1 MKGIN
6 KNNLIGYACG
16 IISGMTYGFN
26 PLFAMP
32 LISNGAS
39 VESILF
45 FRYGLSAIILFTLI
59 LIGKQSL
66 RVNIKQAGILIIL
79 GLLFTASSTFLFE
92 AYKYIASGLATTL
105 IFIFPILVALIMMF
119 LRVFPTWQVWL
130 SVAICFAGVVTMTQ
144 SDSSQT
150 IAIEGVIL
158 SLGSALAYAIFIVII
173 NHNKTIK
180 NISNSLITF
189 YTMIVGSVV
198 FLTQIIFSNNTI
210 TTGLEGN
217 TAWLNLLGLA
227 ILPTIV
233 STSTLAISTRKIG
246 ATKASVLS
254 VFEPI
259 TAILAG
265 ALAFNEQITTN
276 IVIGIA
282 LSMSAVIFMI
292 LSAKK

>member
-66 RVNIKQAGILIIL
+66 RVNIKQASILIIL

-150 IAIEGVIL
+150 VAIEGVIL

-227 ILPTIV
+227 IIPTIV

>member
-32 LISNGAS
+32 LINNGAS

-45 FRYGLSAIILFTLI
+45 FRYGLSAIILFILI

-66 RVNIKQAGILIIL
+66 CVNIKQAGILIIL

>member
-32 LISNGAS
+32 LINNGAS

-45 FRYGLSAIILFTLI
+45 FRYGLSALILLALL

-66 RVNIKQAGILIIL
+66 CVNIKQAGILIIL

-92 AYKYIASGLATTL
+92 AYKYIASGLATTI
-105 IFIFPILVALIMMF
+105 IFIFPIFVALIMMF
-119 LRVFPTWQVWL
+119 LGVFPTWQVWL

-144 SDSSQT
+144 SDATQT

-173 NHNKTIK
+173 NHNKTIR

-198 FLTQIIFSNNTI
+198 FLTRIIFSNNNI
-210 TTGLEGN
+210 TAGLVDD

-265 ALAFNEQITTN
+265 ALAFNELITTN

-282 LSMSAVIFMI
+282 LSMSAVVFMI

>member
-32 LISNGAS
+32 LINNGAS

-45 FRYGLSAIILFTLI
+45 FRYGLSAIILFILI

-66 RVNIKQAGILIIL
+66 CVNIKQAGILIIL

-210 TTGLEGN
+210 TTCLEGN

>member
-1 MKGIN
+1 MKGVN
-6 KNNLIGYACG
+6 RNNLIGYAAG
-16 IISGMTYGFN
+16 IISGMTYGLN

-32 LISNGAS
+32 LINNGAS
-39 VESILF
+39 VEAILF
-45 FRYGLSAIILFTLI
+45 FRYALSALILLSLL
-59 LIGKQSL
+59 LIGKQNL
-66 RVNIKQAGILIIL
+66 GVNIKQGGILIIL

-105 IFIFPILVALIMMF
+105 IFLFPIFVALIMMF

-130 SVAICFAGVVTMTQ
+130 SVAICFAGVAIMTQ
-144 SDSSQT
+144 TDSSQA
-150 IAIEGVIL
+150 IAIEGVLL

-173 NHNKTIK
+173 NHNKTIR

-189 YTMIVGSVV
+189 YAMIVGSVV
-198 FLTQIIFSNNTI
+198 FLTRIILNGHTI
-210 TTGLEGN
+210 TTGIDSEM
-217 TAWLNLLGLA
+217 AWLNLVGLA

-259 TAILAG
+259 TAIMAGSLA
-265 ALAFNEQITTN
+265 LNEPITTN
-276 IVIGIA
+276 IIIGIT
-282 LSMSAVIFMI
+282 LSISAVTFMI

>member
-32 LISNGAS
+32 LINNGAS

-45 FRYGLSAIILFTLI
+45 FRYGLSALILLALL

-66 RVNIKQAGILIIL
+66 CVNIKQAGILIIL

-92 AYKYIASGLATTL
+92 AYKYIASGLATTI
-105 IFIFPILVALIMMF
+105 IFIFPIFVALIMMF
-119 LRVFPTWQVWL
+119 LGVFPTWQVWL

-144 SDSSQT
+144 SDATQT

-173 NHNKTIK
+173 NHYKTIR
-180 NISNSLITF
+180 NFSNSLITF

-198 FLTQIIFSNNTI
+198 FLTRIIFSNNNI
-210 TTGLEGN
+210 TAGLVDD

-227 ILPTIV
+227 ILPTII

-265 ALAFNEQITTN
+265 ALAFNELITTN

-282 LSMSAVIFMI
+282 LSMSAVVFMI

>member
-1 MKGIN
+1 MKGVN
-6 KNNLIGYACG
+6 RNNLIGYAAG
-16 IISGMTYGFN
+16 IISGMTYGLN

-32 LISNGAS
+32 LINNGAS
-39 VESILF
+39 VEAILF
-45 FRYGLSAIILFTLI
+45 FRYALSALILLSLL
-59 LIGKQSL
+59 LIGKQNL
-66 RVNIKQAGILIIL
+66 GVNMKQGGILIIL

-105 IFIFPILVALIMMF
+105 IFLFPIFVALIMMF

-130 SVAICFAGVVTMTQ
+130 SVAICFAGVVIMTQ
-144 SDSSQT
+144 TDSSQA
-150 IAIEGVIL
+150 IAIEGVLL

-173 NHNKTIK
+173 NHNKTIR

-189 YTMIVGSVV
+189 YAMIVGSVV
-198 FLTQIIFSNNTI
+198 FLTRIILNGHTI
-210 TTGLEGN
+210 TTGIDSEM
-217 TAWLNLLGLA
+217 AWLNLVGLA

-259 TAILAG
+259 TAIMAGSLA
-265 ALAFNEQITTN
+265 LNEPITTN
-276 IVIGIA
+276 IIIGIT
-282 LSMSAVIFMI
+282 LSISAVTFMI

>member
-6 KNNLIGYACG
+6 RNNLIGYACG

-32 LISNGAS
+32 LINNGAS

-45 FRYGLSAIILFTLI
+45 FRYGLSALILFAFTLI
-59 LIGKQSL
+59 SKQRL
-66 RVNIKQAGILIIL
+66 NVNIKQIGVLIIL

-105 IFIFPILVALIMMF
+105 IFIFPIFVALLMMF
-119 LRVFPTWQVWL
+119 LGVFPTLQVWL
-130 SVAICFAGVVTMTQ
+130 SVIICFAGVVVMTQ
-144 SDSSQT
+144 FSESQT
-150 IAIEGVIL
+150 IAIEGVVL

-173 NHNKTIK
+173 NHNKTIQ
-180 NISNSLITF
+180 NISNNIITF
-189 YTMIVGSVV
+189 YTMIVGSTI
-198 FLTQIIFSNNTI
+198 FLARIIFCGNPI
-210 TTGLEGN
+210 TTGLESN
-217 TAWLNLLGLA
+217 TAWINLLGLA
-227 ILPTIV
+227 ILPTII

-265 ALAFNEQITTN
+265 ALAFNEPITTN
-276 IVIGIA
+276 IIIGIS
-282 LSMSAVIFMI
+282 LSMSAVVFMI

>member
-66 RVNIKQAGILIIL
+66 RVNIKQASILIIL

-227 ILPTIV
+227 IIPTIV